1 MNKSKIENLPLEPKL
16 NGEQKAEETPVSPAI
31 AKPHV
36 VRWPDEVRLKM
47 IEKSEFYD
55 NPTVYQYG
63 YYDGY
68 QKRNEDIEKAIELI
82 QKVRSGYLN
91 PDAMLQNAIILLVG

>member
-36 VRWPDEVRLKM
+36 
-47 IEKSEFYD
+47 I
-55 NPTVYQYG
+55 
-63 YYDGY
+63 
-68 QKRNEDIEKAIELI
+68 
-82 QKVRSGYLN
+82 
-91 PDAMLQNAIILLVG
+91 